1 MRYYRELDIEF
12 DEIKEAILKD
22 YSEKTMGRF
31 WNPIEQNHLDIL
43 QRMFK
48 PLNITPVEY
57 VLINANTKTYT
68 VHTDIS
74 IQPFRINIPILNC
87 EHSSTHFFRVKD
99 KKIFEKKIDDVR
111 NRNIEI
117 GNWPGLGPYGTPGA
131 TKLDLYQESLHRQGI
146 AGADYVKYDLS
157 EVELVSQVKLLKP
170 SVLRIKEPHAVA
182 VTKKGISRLS
192 LTVEFKENLEPLLE
206 HGSMPQP

>member
-57 VLINANTKTYT
+57 VLINANRKTYT

-99 KKIFEKKIDDVR
+99 KKI
-111 NRNIEI
+111 
-117 GNWPGLGPYGTPGA
+117 
-131 TKLDLYQESLHRQGI
+131 
-146 AGADYVKYDLS
+146 
-157 EVELVSQVKLLKP
+157 
-170 SVLRIKEPHAVA
+170 
-182 VTKKGISRLS
+182 
-192 LTVEFKENLEPLLE
+192 
-206 HGSMPQP
+206 

>member
-1 MRYYRELDIEF
+1 MRYFRELDIEF

-31 WNPIEQNHLDIL
+31 WNPIGQNHLDIL

-68 VHTDIS
+68 IHTDMS
-74 IQPFRINIPILNC
+74 IQSLRINIPILNC

-99 KKIFEKKIDDVR
+99 KKILNAQHYLRDTALEKEIYFYMDCSFEDKKEAFFRRV
-111 NRNIEI
+111 
-117 GNWPGLGPYGTPGA
+117 
-131 TKLDLYQESLHRQGI
+131 
-146 AGADYVKYDLS
+146 
-157 EVELVSQVKLLKP
+157 
-170 SVLRIKEPHAVA
+170 
-182 VTKKGISRLS
+182 
-192 LTVEFKENLEPLLE
+192 F
-206 HGSMPQP
+206 